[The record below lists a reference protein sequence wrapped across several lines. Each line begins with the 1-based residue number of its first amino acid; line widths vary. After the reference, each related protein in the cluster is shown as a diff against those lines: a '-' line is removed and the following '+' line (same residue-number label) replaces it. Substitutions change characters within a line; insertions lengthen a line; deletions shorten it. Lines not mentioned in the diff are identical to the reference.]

1 MTFTTRRWMFASSAW
16 ALGVCV
22 GASALASEPNAA
34 ADAAGATGAAVAGG
48 GKAVFWSRNNAKFAL
63 SGVAVAAPQWDAEVN
78 IDDSRLAFTAEEQ
91 QELVQ
96 HLRGAL
102 ERLVAVPAVPVPA
115 VPPQVE
121 PADASAPA
129 APELATGAAP
139 AALGLQAR
147 ITQATMPNITRNILV
162 MALPIPIPGV
172 RSLLRSRGGAGID
185 VTLVRS
191 GEAEPLA
198 SFQCDY
204 QMGMISILDSY
215 RRLAQA
221 KTAMDRCLDK
231 LARSAPEGRL
241 VDSAPVPVVAA
252 AETSTP
258 TP

>member
-1 MTFTTRRWMFASSAW
+1 MTFTPRRWMFASSAW
-16 ALGVCV
+16 ALGICM
-22 GASALASEPNAA
+22 GASAVASEPNAA

-48 GKAVFWSRNNAKFAL
+48 GKAAFWSRNNAKFAL
-63 SGVAVAAPQWDAEVN
+63 SGAAVAAPEWNAEVN
-78 IDDSRLAFTAEEQ
+78 TEDSRLAFTPEEQ

-96 HLRGAL
+96 HLRAAL
-102 ERLVAVPAVPVPA
+102 ERLVALPAVPL
-115 VPPQVE
+115 QVE
-121 PADASAPA
+121 PADGSVPA
-129 APELATGAAP
+129 TSVPATGAAP

-147 ITQATMPNITRNILV
+147 ITQATMPNITRNMLV

-185 VTLVRS
+185 VALVRS
-191 GEAEPLA
+191 GEAEPLV

-204 QMGMISILDSY
+204 QAGMISILDSY

-221 KTAMDRCLDK
+221 KTAMERCVDK

-252 AETSTP
+252 AETSTR

>member
-1 MTFTTRRWMFASSAW
+1 MTFTPRRWMSASSAW
-16 ALGVCV
+16 VLGLCM

-48 GKAVFWSRNNAKFAL
+48 GKAAFWSRNNAKFAL
-63 SGVAVAAPQWDAEVN
+63 SGVAVAAPQWNAEVN
-78 IDDSRLAFTAEEQ
+78 ADDSRLAFTPEEQ

-102 ERLVAVPAVPVPA
+102 ERLGALPAVPL
-115 VPPQVE
+115 QVE
-121 PADASAPA
+121 PADGSVPA
-129 APELATGAAP
+129 VSVPATGAAP

-147 ITQATMPNITRNILV
+147 ITQATMPNITRNMLV

-204 QMGMISILDSY
+204 QAGMISILASY

-221 KTAMDRCLDK
+221 KTAMERCVEM

-252 AETSTP
+252 VETSTR